1 MPLLLIWAPVEVVG
15 QGAGMQLGEDLVS
28 QVVCPAVAAVSLV
41 ARLGAEVALVP
52 VWVPVQVP
60 AQHVAHTATLT
71 VRCEGSVARR
81 AWHVASH
88 SRRRSGSN
96 DSAAESA

>member
-1 MPLLLIWAPVEVVG
+1 MG
-15 QGAGMQLGEDLVS
+15 QGARIQLEEDLVS
-28 QVVCPAVAAVSLV
+28 QVVCPAVEVVSLV
-41 ARLGAEVALVP
+41 ARLGAEEALVP
-52 VWVPVQVP
+52 VWVPVRIP
-60 AQHVAHTATLT
+60 AQHVAHNATLT